1 KISWIFVF
9 KNAGDV
15 RKISV
20 VILKKELVWVDIDSR
35 LENISETSNIIY
47 GDIENY
53 NEGMYKIMISDGGIV
68 ISEKEFSVFVDDDI
82 NSD

>member
-1 KISWIFVF
+1 
-9 KNAGDV
+9 
-15 RKISV
+15 
-20 VILKKELVWVDIDSR
+20 VDIDSR